1 MNKNFTVND
10 MKKISKKQ
18 IFILALSLF
27 IIAAIIFFAFTRPK
41 VYHGNGR
48 VIDIS
53 YEENGDIILQVGSAS
68 DPTDSRAYSLCVPKR
83 LKIEYSLK
91 DENTIEKDDVIMFN
105 TKKHAK
111 KYGYS
116 IVKDLL
122 VMPPQIIPQK

>member
-1 MNKNFTVND
+1 MND

-41 VYHGNGR
+41 VYHATGR
-48 VIDIS
+48 VIDIT
-53 YEENGDIILQVGSAS
+53 YEENGDLILQVGSAS
-68 DPTDSRAYSLCVPKR
+68 DPVDSKAYFLYVPKK
-83 LKIEYSLK
+83 LKIKYSFK
-91 DENTIEKDDVIMFN
+91 DENTIEKDDVITFN

-116 IVKDLL
+116 IVKDLQ
-122 VMPPQIIPQK
+122 VMPPQTIPKK

>member
-1 MNKNFTVND
+1 

-18 IFILALSLF
+18 IFILALFLF
-27 IIAAIIFFAFTRPK
+27 ITAAIIFFAFTRPK
-41 VYHGNGR
+41 VYHGTGR

-53 YEENGDIILQVGSAS
+53 YEENGDIILQV
-68 DPTDSRAYSLCVPKR
+68 DPVDSKAYFLCVPKK
-83 LKIEYSLK
+83 LKIKYSFK

-116 IVKDLL
+116 IVKDLQ
-122 VMPPQIIPQK
+122 VMPPQTIPKK